1 MIEEY
6 LNTQGYMLFD
16 GAFGTYYAQRYAEEQ
31 EPCEMANLKHPQ
43 RVAAIHREYIEAG
56 ADAIKTNTFSANE
69 QQLECSW
76 EMIQQIL
83 QEGYRIAKET
93 AGDRVKVF
101 ADIGPIME
109 QKNVSLAQQY
119 QRIADVFLA
128 EGAECFLF
136 ETLLN
141 TRELHAVSAYIKQ
154 RCPSACIIVS
164 FAVTADGYSR
174 QGIAMHQLLQDCLT
188 DEHVDACGL
197 NCVCGP
203 MHMKR
208 LLDSIDRSKKP
219 ILIMPNAGYPTILA
233 NRTYFRDSS
242 TYFAK
247 EMQEIWKKGARLL
260 GGCCG
265 TTPVYIQKTKEAL
278 QEQTIVQKTLQPAQ
292 QTDKIVREEH
302 NPLRK
307 KLQKRQQIIAVEF
320 DPPANCEIERFMNNA
335 EFLKE
340 AGVDA
345 VTIADCPIARAR
357 VDSSLMACK
366 LHREL
371 GLEVIP
377 HMTCR
382 DRNINATK
390 ALLFGLQIEG
400 IRNVLVVT
408 GDPIP
413 SEDRQEIKGVFNFN
427 SQLLAGYIRDLNE
440 TMFREPF
447 LIFGALNLNA
457 VNFEAE
463 LAKAKRKVAQG
474 MEGFLTQPVHS
485 RQALIN
491 LKRAR
496 EELQAYLLG
505 GVLPIV
511 SHRNAVYMNNEI
523 SGIEV
528 DDEII
533 DLYEG
538 TTRAEAQKLAVAIS
552 CKTMDEMRPYIDGY
566 YLITP
571 FHRVEIIA
579 DLMKHI
585 HKQ

>member
-1 MIEEY
+1 MS
-6 LNTQGYMLFD
+6 
-16 GAFGTYYAQRYAEEQ
+16 R
-31 EPCEMANLKHPQ
+31 
-43 RVAAIHREYIEAG
+43 
-56 ADAIKTNTFSANE
+56 
-69 QQLECSW
+69 
-76 EMIQQIL
+76 
-83 QEGYRIAKET
+83 
-93 AGDRVKVF
+93 
-101 ADIGPIME
+101 
-109 QKNVSLAQQY
+109 
-119 QRIADVFLA
+119 LA
-128 EGAECFLF
+128 EILFL
-136 ETLLN
+136 
-141 TRELHAVSAYIKQ
+141 
-154 RCPSACIIVS
+154 
-164 FAVTADGYSR
+164 
-174 QGIAMHQLLQDCLT
+174 

-208 LLDSIDRSKKP
+208 LLDSIDRTQKP

-247 EMQEIWKKGARLL
+247 EMREIWQKGARLL

-265 TTPVYIQKTKEAL
+265 TTPVYIQKTREAL
-278 QEQTIVQKTLQPAQ
+278 QEH
-292 QTDKIVREEH
+292 KII
-302 NPLRK
+302 
-307 KLQKRQQIIAVEF
+307 QKRSRPVQRNRAYSTGGSQSSRRSAENDSVIAVEF
-320 DPPANCEIERFMNNA
+320 DPPANCEIERFMNHV

-357 VDSSLMACK
+357 VDSSLIACK

-371 GLEVIP
+371 GLDVIP

-413 SEDRQEIKGVFNFN
+413 SEDRQEVKGVFNFN
-427 SQLLAGYIRDLNE
+427 SQILAGYIRDLNA
-440 TMFREPF
+440 TMFTSPF
-447 LIFGALNLNA
+447 MVFGALNLNA

-463 LAKAKRKVAQG
+463 LAKAKRKVTQG

-485 RQALIN
+485 RQALFN

-496 EELQAYLLG
+496 KELQAYILG

-528 DDEII
+528 DEEIVAM
-533 DLYEG
+533 YEG
-538 TTRAEAQKLAVAIS
+538 TTRKEAQKLA
-552 CKTMDEMRPYIDGY
+552 E
-566 YLITP
+566 
-571 FHRVEIIA
+571 EI
-579 DLMKHI
+579 K
-585 HKQ
+585 

>member
-1 MIEEY
+1 MIENY

-16 GAFGTYYAQRYAEEQ
+16 GAFGTYYAQRYAEDQ
-31 EPCEMANLKHPQ
+31 KPCEMANLNHPK
-43 RVAAIHREYIEAG
+43 RVAAIHQEYIEAG

-69 QQLECSW
+69 QHLECSW
-76 EMIQQIL
+76 EMIRRIL
-83 QEGYRIAKET
+83 QEGYRIAKE
-93 AGDRVKVF
+93 AAKDKVKVF

-119 QRIADVFLA
+119 QQIVDVFLA
-128 EGAECFLF
+128 EGADCFLF

-141 TRELHAVSAYIKQ
+141 TQELHAVTSYIKEQ
-154 RCPSACIIVS
+154 CPQACIIVS
-164 FAVTADGYSR
+164 FVVTADGYSR
-174 QGIAMHQLLQDCLT
+174 QGIAMSRLLQDCLA

-208 LLDSIDRSKKP
+208 LLDSIDRTQKP

-247 EMQEIWKKGARLL
+247 EMREIWQKGARLL

-265 TTPVYIQKTKEAL
+265 TTPVYIQKTREAL
-278 QEQTIVQKTLQPAQ
+278 QEHKIIQKVQQPAQ
-292 QTDKIVREEH
+292 ETQRIPQEDH
-302 NPLRK
+302 NPLRR
-307 KLQKRQQIIAVEF
+307 KLQRKQPVIAVEF
-320 DPPANCEIERFMNNA
+320 DPPANCEIERFMNHV

-357 VDSSLMACK
+357 VDSSLIACK

-371 GLEVIP
+371 GLDVIP

-413 SEDRQEIKGVFNFN
+413 SEDRQEVKGVFNFN
-427 SQLLAGYIRDLNE
+427 SQILAGYIRDLNE
-440 TMFREPF
+440 TMFTSPF
-447 LIFGALNLNA
+447 MVFGALNLNA

-463 LAKAKRKVAQG
+463 LAKAKRKVTQG

-485 RQALIN
+485 RQALFN

-496 EELQAYLLG
+496 KELQAYILG

-528 DDEII
+528 DEEIVAM
-533 DLYEG
+533 YEG
-538 TTRAEAQKLAVAIS
+538 TTRKEAQKLAVDIS

-571 FHRVEIIA
+571 FNRVEIIA
-579 DLMKHI
+579 DMITYI

>member
-292 QTDKIVREEH
+292 QTDKIVREDH

-345 VTIADCPIARAR
+345 VTIAEIGRAH
-357 VDSSLMACK
+357 V
-366 LHREL
+366 
-371 GLEVIP
+371 
-377 HMTCR
+377 
-382 DRNINATK
+382 
-390 ALLFGLQIEG
+390 
-400 IRNVLVVT
+400 
-408 GDPIP
+408 
-413 SEDRQEIKGVFNFN
+413 
-427 SQLLAGYIRDLNE
+427 
-440 TMFREPF
+440 
-447 LIFGALNLNA
+447 
-457 VNFEAE
+457 
-463 LAKAKRKVAQG
+463 
-474 MEGFLTQPVHS
+474 
-485 RQALIN
+485 
-491 LKRAR
+491 
-496 EELQAYLLG
+496 
-505 GVLPIV
+505 
-511 SHRNAVYMNNEI
+511 
-523 SGIEV
+523 
-528 DDEII
+528 
-533 DLYEG
+533 
-538 TTRAEAQKLAVAIS
+538 
-552 CKTMDEMRPYIDGY
+552 
-566 YLITP
+566 
-571 FHRVEIIA
+571 
-579 DLMKHI
+579 
-585 HKQ
+585 